1 MAMHKSLEYAYP
13 TSDIAREQGHRDSGC
28 WFVAEY
34 EYQDDQP
41 CEEYVLRVVGAFAGN
56 ESGRDEA
63 IAFWKSIAMAT
74 NVWSCKTV
82 RNPHWLSPTL

>member
-13 TSDIAREQGHRDSGC
+13 TSVTARKQGHADAGC

-34 EYQDDQP
+34 EYQDQP
-41 CEEYVLRVVGAFAGN
+41 GEGYRQRIVGAFAGN

-63 IAFWKSIAMAT
+63 IALWESLCLPV